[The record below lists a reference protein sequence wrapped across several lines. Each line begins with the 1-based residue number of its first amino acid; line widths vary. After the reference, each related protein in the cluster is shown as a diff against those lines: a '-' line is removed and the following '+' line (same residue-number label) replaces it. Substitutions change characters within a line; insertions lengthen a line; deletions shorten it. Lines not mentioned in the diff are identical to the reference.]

1 MPLAD
6 HPIFPTVWA
15 MRRDQ
20 FAATIVT
27 HPINKESTALKLI
40 TIAATAAVVALPVAA
55 NAAAQP
61 TGPTGSTARKCHTSY
76 KLKCL
81 NPNAYDYD
89 CIGGRGNG
97 PLYTGLVRV
106 VGPDVF
112 RLDAD
117 HDGWGC
123 E

>member
-1 MPLAD
+1 
-6 HPIFPTVWA
+6 
-15 MRRDQ
+15 MRGPSQQTEGFMHKVRLVLLMLVVLTS
-20 FAATIVT
+20 FAAWQSAASARPTKPRC
-27 HPINKESTALKLI
+27 HP
-40 TIAATAAVVALPVAA
+40 
-55 NAAAQP
+55 
-61 TGPTGSTARKCHTSY
+61 SY

-81 NPNAYDYD
+81 KPNAYDYD

-97 PLYTGLVRV
+97 PLYTGLVKV

-123 E
+123 ERG

>member
-1 MPLAD
+1 LLVQRITVVLALLALASGVILHEASGAAPAAKKRC
-6 HPIFPTVWA
+6 HP
-15 MRRDQ
+15 
-20 FAATIVT
+20 
-27 HPINKESTALKLI
+27 
-40 TIAATAAVVALPVAA
+40 
-55 NAAAQP
+55 
-61 TGPTGSTARKCHTSY
+61 SY
-76 KLKCL
+76 KGACL
-81 NPNAYDYD
+81 DPRASDYD

-97 PLYTGLVRV
+97 PKYTGRVRV

>member
-1 MPLAD
+1 MKKLM
-6 HPIFPTVWA
+6 I
-15 MRRDQ
+15 
-20 FAATIVT
+20 FAA
-27 HPINKESTALKLI
+27 A
-40 TIAATAAVVALPVAA
+40 AAVLAVPVTA

-61 TGPTGSTARKCHTSY
+61 TGPKCHPSY

-81 NPNAYDYD
+81 KTNAYDYD
-89 CIGGRGNG
+89 CVGGRGNG
-97 PLYTGLVRV
+97 PLYTGLVKV

-123 E
+123 ERN

>member
-1 MPLAD
+1 M
-6 HPIFPTVWA
+6 
-15 MRRDQ
+15 
-20 FAATIVT
+20 
-27 HPINKESTALKLI
+27 KKLI
-40 TIAATAAVVALPVAA
+40 TIAAAAAVVALPVAA

-61 TGPTGSTARKCHTSY
+61 TAATGATKRKCHPSY

-81 NPNAYDYD
+81 KPNASDYD
-89 CIGGRGNG
+89 CIGGSGNG
-97 PLYTGLVRV
+97 PYYTGLVKV

>member
-1 MPLAD
+1 
-6 HPIFPTVWA
+6 

-27 HPINKESTALKLI
+27 HPINNNKESTALKKLI
-40 TIAATAAVVALPVAA
+40 TIAATAAVVSLPVAA

-61 TGPTGSTARKCHTSY
+61 TGPTGSTARKCHPSY

-81 NPNAYDYD
+81 IPNAYDYD